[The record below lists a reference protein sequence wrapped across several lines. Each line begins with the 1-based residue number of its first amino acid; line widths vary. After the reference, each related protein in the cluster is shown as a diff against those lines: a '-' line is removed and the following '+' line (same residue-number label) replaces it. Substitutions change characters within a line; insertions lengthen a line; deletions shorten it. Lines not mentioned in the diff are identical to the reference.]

1 VDWITTPLSSIGERF
16 PIADPDYL
24 PRLSPRPDKPHH
36 FLQGILEGLTQI
48 ELEGYRLMTR
58 LGAPTPKRIL
68 SAGGG
73 TKNQAWMALREQH
86 SPWPTFKAQTPEA
99 AFGAAL
105 LGQSRV

>member
-1 VDWITTPLSSIGERF
+1 
-16 PIADPDYL
+16 
-24 PRLSPRPDKPHH
+24 
-36 FLQGILEGLTQI
+36 
-48 ELEGYRLMTR
+48 MTR